1 MNGDFVINNKETPET
16 GADLVAEFI
25 AKFCFTE
32 VFVVTGGACAF
43 VMDAIYRNPNS
54 HFRVFQHEQAAA
66 MAADAIW
73 RVNRKLGV
81 TVATSGPGATN
92 LITGIACS
100 WFDSIPTL
108 HITGQVNQSES
119 SENLNV
125 KVRQAGF
132 QETDIV
138 KMVEPITK
146 LAIKVKNVQELS
158 DSLINAYLIS
168 QSDRPGPCLIDIPM
182 DVQKAK
188 VEAQVWTNLIAKMEL
203 NPLQT
208 EKGKS
213 QHEIEEKISEFIN
226 SKEKPLILLGA
237 GLGLS
242 GNFNRAIDVIKKSNM
257 PFVTSWNA
265 LSYLQ
270 NYNQDNYLG
279 SIVVYGS
286 RTANAILDQCDGLLI
301 LGSRLDNRQRSGNPK
316 IFAPKAKKL
325 VLDIDN
331 EELKKYVGDTA
342 YEVIEFNLVDIDFNK
357 VKFSEIN
364 NNWKSNISIMIEKV
378 TDGRSASVEKGEL
391 SPYEVTEFV
400 MKNSDQDTIIV
411 SDCGANLCWVYQSFI
426 PFGGLLFT
434 AGGNSPMGYS
444 LPAAIG
450 AYFAD
455 PTKKII
461 CFIGDGGLQMNIQE
475 LQTIYHYQIPVKI
488 IILNNFGFGIIK
500 QFQDAYFESRYVASG
515 EGYSVPDFEK
525 ISNAYDIEY
534 TKITSSKEL
543 LNFSNNKVTA
553 PEIID
558 VHLPENALITP
569 KLEMGRSFS
578 DQFPYSN

>member
-1 MNGDFVINNKETPET
+1 VINNKETPET

-25 AKFCFTE
+25 AKFCFPE

-43 VMDAIYRNPNS
+43 IMDAIYRNPNS

-146 LAIKVKNVQELS
+146 LALKVKNIQELS
-158 DSLINAYLIS
+158 DSLVNAYFIS
-168 QSDRPGPCLIDIPM
+168 QSGRPGPCLIDIPM

-188 VEAQVWTNLIAKMEL
+188 VDAQIWQNLLSNMETNSQQNKVK
-203 NPLQT
+203 
-208 EKGKS
+208 EKLVG
-213 QHEIEEKISEFIN
+213 IENKISDFIN
-226 SKEKPLILLGA
+226 SKENPLILLGA

-242 GNFNRAIDVIKKSNM
+242 GNFDKALEVIKKSNT

-265 LSYLQ
+265 LSYFK
-270 NYNQDNYLG
+270 NYTQDNYLG
-279 SIVVYGS
+279 SIGVYGS
-286 RTANAILDQCDGLLI
+286 RVANAILDKCDGLLI

-316 IFAPKAKKL
+316 IFAPNAKKL
-325 VLDIDN
+325 VFDIDK
-331 EELKKYVGDTA
+331 EELNKYVSDES
-342 YEVIEFNLVDIDFNK
+342 YEAIELDLGNLDFAEVNFNELSD
-357 VKFSEIN
+357 
-364 NNWKSNISIMIEKV
+364 NWKSNILSTTENV
-378 TDGRSASVEKGEL
+378 TDGRSASVDKGEL
-391 SPYEVTEFV
+391 SPYEVTEHIL
-400 MKNSDQDTIIV
+400 KNSDKESIIV
-411 SDCGANLCWVYQSFI
+411 SDCGANLCWVYQSFV
-426 PFGGLLFT
+426 PFGGILFT

-450 AYFAD
+450 AHFAD

-475 LQTIYHYQIPVKI
+475 LQTISHYQIPMKI

-525 ISNAYDIEY
+525 ISKAYNIIY
-534 TKITSSKEL
+534 SKIRNTKEL
-543 LNFSNNKVTA
+543 LQFSNKKLSA

-569 KLEMGRSFS
+569 KLEMGKSFS
-578 DQFPYSN
+578 NQFPYSN